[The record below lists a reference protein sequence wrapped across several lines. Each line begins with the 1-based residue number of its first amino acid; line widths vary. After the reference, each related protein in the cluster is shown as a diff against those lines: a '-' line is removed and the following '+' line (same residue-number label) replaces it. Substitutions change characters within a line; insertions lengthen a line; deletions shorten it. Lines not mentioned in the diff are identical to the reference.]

1 LDVRSDSAVIERGGL
16 DASVF
21 RPIQGS
27 RIPLLFRSFCL
38 QTFRLKE
45 NFENVIHESVLT
57 LAKNG
62 DIIVHGWSGGMNQKA
77 IRGTWHLCDDVLQM
91 TIERTFI
98 GKFTE
103 YTVKS
108 HFSGVAQ
115 EGASE
120 FLIVGGEISDEMED
134 PDAEPYVGSFVLVP
148 TVSEL

>member
-1 LDVRSDSAVIERGGL
+1 
-16 DASVF
+16 
-21 RPIQGS
+21 
-27 RIPLLFRSFCL
+27 
-38 QTFRLKE
+38 
-45 NFENVIHESVLT
+45 
-57 LAKNG
+57 
-62 DIIVHGWSGGMNQKA
+62 
-77 IRGTWHLCDDVLQM
+77 M